1 MLIKFNDITHH
12 VSGWISY
19 LHITKGNDS
28 AGMLPR
34 QLNHQIALCWQEM
47 PITFFRYFIL
57 IIIVESKYF
66 KEYFLLVACSE
77 AELWLIVITVRNDLL
92 QNVPP
97 ILPRNI
103 DEMVNSSNTSLPA
116 FTRALDK

>member
-1 MLIKFNDITHH
+1 
-12 VSGWISY
+12 
-19 LHITKGNDS
+19 
-28 AGMLPR
+28 
-34 QLNHQIALCWQEM
+34 M

-103 DEMVNSSNTSLPA
+103 GQIGQFEQYLSPSFYQS
-116 FTRALDK
+116 TR